1 MIHDPL
7 GAMNAIVVW
16 EALAWPGT
24 EHLVLR
30 IGPDGVDADG
40 MVIALDGRPLR
51 LHYRL
56 HCDPRWAAREL
67 TIEESGSQGAMTF
80 RSDGAGMW
88 TDGEGR
94 ARDDLAGCIDV
105 DIAATPFTNTLPIRR
120 LGLAVGESRDLR
132 VLYVTVPEL
141 TVRAVDQRY
150 RCLATNGTGATY
162 RYESGS
168 FMADIRVDTEGIVV
182 DYPGLWRRLSPPADG

>member
-1 MIHDPL
+1 MTATVI
-7 GAMNAIVVW
+7 W
-16 EALAWPGT
+16 EALAWLGT

-30 IGPDGVDADG
+30 SGPDDVDADG

-67 TIEESGSQGAMTF
+67 TIEESGSAAAMTF
-80 RSDGAGMW
+80 RSDGAGRW

-94 ARDDLAGCIDV
+94 ALDDLAGCIDV

-120 LGLAVGESRDLR
+120 LGLRVGEACDIR

-141 TVRAVDQRY
+141 TVHAVDQRY
-150 RCLATNGTGATY
+150 RCLAADGAGATY

-168 FMADIRVDTEGIVV
+168 FMADILVDTDGLVV
-182 DYPGLWRRLSPPADG
+182 DYPGLWRRLSPPAGG